1 VVRHIIHIYV
11 FINNTVSEVHGP
23 VEVRH
28 VMTLRF
34 SAAWINIGCTN
45 GVLILDGLT
54 SWRVN
59 IQKYKTISQPGN
71 GILRY
76 TLYMSD
82 PTLG

>member
-34 SAAWINIGCTN
+34 SAAWINIG
-45 GVLILDGLT
+45 
-54 SWRVN
+54 
-59 IQKYKTISQPGN
+59 
-71 GILRY
+71 
-76 TLYMSD
+76 
-82 PTLG
+82 